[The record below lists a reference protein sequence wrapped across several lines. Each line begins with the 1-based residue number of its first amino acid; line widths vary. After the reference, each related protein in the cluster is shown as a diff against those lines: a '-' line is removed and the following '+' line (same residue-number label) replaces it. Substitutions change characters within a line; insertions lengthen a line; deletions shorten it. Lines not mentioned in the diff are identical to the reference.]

1 MYPPF
6 GPVSLIQQYYTTEP
20 RLRPTGISLSPFLNH
35 VILALV
41 QKDSYLSAVIVQ
53 RFMFIAV
60 FILYSCVNMDR
71 VRAVPVLMTNKNNRQ
86 ECD

>member
-6 GPVSLIQQYYTTEP
+6 DPVSLIQQYYTTEP

-41 QKDSYLSAVIVQ
+41 QKDSYLNAVIVL

-60 FILYSCVNMDR
+60 FIIYMRKHGLGPDCTGAHDN
-71 VRAVPVLMTNKNNRQ
+71 
-86 ECD
+86 

>member
-6 GPVSLIQQYYTTEP
+6 DPVSLIQQYYTTEP

-41 QKDSYLSAVIVQ
+41 QKDSYLNAVIVL

-60 FILYSCVNMDR
+60 FIIIYMRKHGLGPDCTGAHDN
-71 VRAVPVLMTNKNNRQ
+71 
-86 ECD
+86 